1 MAMGKAIVST
11 ALGSEGIEAIPRRD
25 LLIED
30 RPEAFADALN
40 RLLDDPEL
48 AARIGQSARSLAVER
63 YSWSGA
69 ARALEGFYRDI
80 LDAA

>member
-1 MAMGKAIVST
+1 MGKAIVST
-11 ALGSEGIEAIPRRD
+11 ALGSEGIEAIPGRD

-30 RPEAFADALN
+30 QPEAFADALN

-63 YSWSGA
+63 YSWSDA